1 MQARPD
7 GTGLFRIQEKV
18 MASNQ
23 YDVAVIGAGP
33 GGYVAAIRAA
43 QLGAKVAIVEKQY
56 LGGTCLN
63 VGCIPSKA
71 MLHIA
76 DVMHTMASAS
86 ELGINLP
93 QPPTLD
99 MGKAVAFTE
108 KVVKRMTG
116 GVGTLMKG
124 NHIDVFD
131 GLGTVDTSH
140 TVTVTQEKST
150 RGNGARQQ
158 FHADKIILA
167 TGSVPLM
174 PPFPGIDGRNV
185 INSDTCWHLPKLPES
200 VICVGG
206 GVIGVELACMFNGL
220 GSQVT
225 IIEMLPSILAPVDD
239 EVRSLLVRAL
249 SKRGITIA
257 THAKVESITD
267 EGSMKKVMASTPQ
280 EEKSFTGEYVLVA
293 VSRRANTSGL
303 ERLMEQGLAHDRGR
317 VQVNERM
324 ETNLPGIY
332 AIGDLVH
339 GAGLAH
345 VASTEGEVAAENAM
359 GHPAKMDYNVVPNPI
374 YTFPEIGF
382 VGLTEAQAKEMY
394 PDVRV
399 ERFPWAANGKAVGSA
414 NSEGFTKVILGK
426 HNELIGAHI
435 VGPDA
440 TNLITEYS
448 LAMHGELTG
457 DEIIET
463 IHPHPT
469 LSEGLREAVLAA
481 EGRPI
486 HIPPKQVARAR

>member
-1 MQARPD
+1 
-7 GTGLFRIQEKV
+7 

-43 QLGAKVAIVEKQY
+43 QLGANVAIVEKQY

-76 DVMHTMASAS
+76 ELMHNVASLG
-86 ELGINLP
+86 ELGINFP

-99 MGKAVAFTE
+99 MSKVVAFTD
-108 KVVKRMTG
+108 KVVKRMTS
-116 GVGTLMKG
+116 GVGTLMRG
-124 NHIDVFD
+124 NNIEVFD
-131 GLGTVDTSH
+131 GLGTVDASH
-140 TVTVTQEKST
+140 TIAVTRDESTERDGTQ
-150 RGNGARQQ
+150 QQ
-158 FHADKIILA
+158 FQADKIILA
-167 TGSVPLM
+167 TGSVPLL
-174 PPFPGIDGRNV
+174 PPFPGIDGPHV

-206 GVIGVELACMFNGL
+206 GVIGVELACMFHGL
-220 GSQVT
+220 GAQVT
-225 IIEMLPSILAPVDD
+225 IVEMLPNILAPVDD
-239 EVRSLLVRAL
+239 EVRNLLVRSL
-249 SKRGITIA
+249 SKSGITIA
-257 THAKVESITD
+257 TNAKVESITD
-267 EGSMKKVMASTPQ
+267 DDSMKKVTASTPQ
-280 EEKSFTGEYVLVA
+280 GEKSFSGEYVLIA
-293 VSRRANTSGL
+293 VSRRANTGGL
-303 ERLMEQGLAHDRGR
+303 ERLMDQGLENDRGR
-317 VQVNERM
+317 VRVNDRM
-324 ETNLPGIY
+324 ETNMPGIY

-345 VASTEGEVAAENAM
+345 VASTEGEVAADNAM
-359 GHPAKMDYNVVPNPI
+359 GHPTRMDYDVVPNPI
-374 YTFPEIGF
+374 YTFPEIAF
-382 VGLTEAQAKEMY
+382 VGLTEAQAKEQ
-394 PDVRV
+394 DSSVRV
-399 ERFPWAANGKAVGSA
+399 ERFPWVANGKAVGSA

-435 VGPDA
+435 IGPDA

-448 LAMHGELTG
+448 LAMRGELTG

-486 HIPPKQVARAR
+486 HIPPRQPVRAR

>member
-1 MQARPD
+1 MLTKNKCQ
-7 GTGLFRIQEKV
+7 
-18 MASNQ
+18 
-23 YDVAVIGAGP
+23 
-33 GGYVAAIRAA
+33 GG
-43 QLGAKVAIVEKQY
+43 
-56 LGGTCLN
+56 
-63 VGCIPSKA
+63 
-71 MLHIA
+71 
-76 DVMHTMASAS
+76 
-86 ELGINLP
+86 
-93 QPPTLD
+93 
-99 MGKAVAFTE
+99 
-108 KVVKRMTG
+108 
-116 GVGTLMKG
+116 
-124 NHIDVFD
+124 
-131 GLGTVDTSH
+131 
-140 TVTVTQEKST
+140 
-150 RGNGARQQ
+150 RGDGARQQ

-167 TGSVPLM
+167 NGSVPLM

-206 GVIGVELACMFNGL
+206 GVIGVEIACMFNGL

-225 IIEMLPSILAPVDD
+225 IVEMLPSILAPVDD

-257 THAKVESITD
+257 TRAKVESITD
-267 EGSMKKVMASTPQ
+267 EGNMKKVVASTPQ
-280 EEKSFTGEYVLVA
+280 GEKSFPGEYVLVA

-317 VQVNERM
+317 VQVNDRM

-359 GHPAKMDYNVVPNPI
+359 GHHAKMDYTVVPNPI

-426 HNELIGAHI
+426 HNELVGAHI

-448 LAMHGELTG
+448 LAMRGELTG

-481 EGRPI
+481 EGRPV

>member
-1 MQARPD
+1 
-7 GTGLFRIQEKV
+7 
-18 MASNQ
+18 MASNS

-76 DVMHTMASAS
+76 EMMQSVASMG
-86 ELGINLP
+86 EVGINFS

-99 MGKAVAFTE
+99 MSKVVSFTE
-108 KVVKRMTG
+108 KVVKRMTS
-116 GVGTLMKG
+116 GVGTLMRG
-124 NHIDVFD
+124 NNIEVFD
-131 GLGTVDTSH
+131 GLGTVDASR
-140 TVTVTQEKST
+140 TVTVTSS
-150 RGNGARQQ
+150 GGSPQQ

-167 TGSVPLM
+167 TGSVPLI
-174 PPFPGIDGRNV
+174 PPFPGVDGRNV

-206 GVIGVELACMFNGL
+206 GVIGVELACMFHGL

-225 IIEMLPSILAPVDD
+225 IVEMLPNVLAPVDE
-239 EVRSLLVRAL
+239 EVRNLLVRTL
-249 SKRGITIA
+249 SKRGLTIA
-257 THAKVESITD
+257 TNAKVETIAD
-267 EGSMKKVMASTPQ
+267 EGNLKQVTASTPQ
-280 EEKSFTGEYVLVA
+280 GEKKFTGEYVLVA

-303 ERLMEQGLAHDRGR
+303 ERIMNQGLDNDRGR
-317 VQVNERM
+317 VRVNERM

-359 GHPAKMDYNVVPNPI
+359 GHPTRMDYNVVPNPI
-374 YTFPEIGF
+374 YTFPEIAF
-382 VGLTEAQAKEMY
+382 VGLTETQAKATS
-394 PDVRV
+394 PDIRV

-414 NSEGFTKVILGK
+414 HTEGFIKVILGK
-426 HNELIGAHI
+426 HNELLGAHI
-435 VGPDA
+435 IGPDA
-440 TNLITEYS
+440 TNLISEYS
-448 LAMHGELTG
+448 VAMRGELTG
-457 DEIIET
+457 DEILET

-469 LSEGLREAVLAA
+469 LSEGLREAVLVA

-486 HIPPKQVARAR
+486 HIPPKQPVRAR

>member
-1 MQARPD
+1 V
-7 GTGLFRIQEKV
+7 QEKV

-43 QLGAKVAIVEKQY
+43 QLGAKVAIVEKEY

-76 DVMHTMASAS
+76 EVMHSVASMG
-86 ELGINLP
+86 ELGINLS
-93 QPPTLD
+93 QPPTFD
-99 MGKAVAFTE
+99 MRKAVAFTDS
-108 KVVKRMTG
+108 VVKRMTG
-116 GVGTLMKG
+116 GIGTLMKG
-124 NHIDVFD
+124 NRIDVFD
-131 GLGTVDTSH
+131 GLGTVDASRN
-140 TVTVTQEKST
+140 VTVTRSESTKSD
-150 RGNGARQQ
+150 GSPQQ
-158 FHADKIILA
+158 FSAQKIILA

-174 PPFPGIDGRNV
+174 PPFPGIDGRNM
-185 INSDTCWHLPKLPES
+185 INSDTCWHLPKRPES
-200 VICVGG
+200 IICVGG
-206 GVIGVELACMFNGL
+206 GVIGVELACMFNGI

-225 IIEMLPSILAPVDD
+225 IVEMLPSTLAPVDD
-239 EVRSLLVRAL
+239 EVRNLLVRSL

-257 THAKVESITD
+257 TNAKVESIAD
-267 EGSMKKVMASTPQ
+267 EGKLKKVTASTPKGEQ
-280 EEKSFTGEYVLVA
+280 SFTGEYVLMA

-303 ERLMEQGLAHDRGR
+303 EQLMEQGLDNDRGR
-317 VQVNERM
+317 VRVNEQM

-345 VASTEGEVAAENAM
+345 VASTEGEVAADNAL
-359 GHPAKMDYNVVPNPI
+359 GREARMDYDVVPNPI
-374 YTFPEIGF
+374 YTFPEIAF
-382 VGLTEAQAKEMY
+382 VGLTEAQAKEHY
-394 PDVRV
+394 ADVRV
-399 ERFPWAANGKAVGSA
+399 ERFPWVANGKAVGSA
-414 NSEGFTKVILGK
+414 NTEGFTKVILGK
-426 HNELIGAHI
+426 YNEILGAHI
-435 VGPDA
+435 IGPDA

-448 LAMHGELTG
+448 VAMRGELTG
-457 DEIIET
+457 DELVET

-486 HIPPKQVARAR
+486 HIPPKQAARAR